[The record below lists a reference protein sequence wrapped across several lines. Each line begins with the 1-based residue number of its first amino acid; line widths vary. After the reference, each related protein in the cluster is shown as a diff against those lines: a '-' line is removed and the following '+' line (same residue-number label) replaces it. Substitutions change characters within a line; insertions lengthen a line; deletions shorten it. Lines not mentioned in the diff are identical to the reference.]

1 MKTIVGDE
9 VISSDRTAK
18 LYGANYKR
26 LKQIKK
32 KYDPELVFNKWFAI
46 TPAA

>member
-26 LKQIKK
+26 LQQIKK
-32 KYDPELVFNKWFAI
+32 KYDPDMTFNKWMPI
-46 TPAA
+46 IPS